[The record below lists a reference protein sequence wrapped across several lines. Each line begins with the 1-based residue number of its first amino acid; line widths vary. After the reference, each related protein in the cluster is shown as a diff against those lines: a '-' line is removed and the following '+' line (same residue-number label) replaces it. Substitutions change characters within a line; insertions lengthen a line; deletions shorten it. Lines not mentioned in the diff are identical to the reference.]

1 MRYER
6 VKEIVQRY
14 YEQHD
19 SKYIYG
25 GRSLSKDYFF
35 NTSGWDWYVNYAKS
49 LSDDFLSHPDAPNNL
64 TFNFYADHKYS
75 KSKCDFFIKLSVNEH
90 LQTEIQGY
98 AITGL
103 ILANTYGKIGLK
115 LKLSERSVF
124 TILMVGGN
132 IIWKNGRGMYNHFD
146 FNWWLNRLLRE
157 NERFRLMLM
166 DIFDEFAE
174 THNWLAVK
182 DVVRTIK
189 QDHFFLP
196 NMSFEQLEYCHTPD
210 ELIRYVC
217 GRDSDIC
224 FNNWNL
230 NAAYYAKKISEH
242 IKIEDEGMLFQIPQD
257 KLLRWIG
264 KRDLFDGPHLDDF
277 AAHYYADKLDGD
289 EERIRM
295 VARDYARMSI
305 QNGEKISLRKNS
317 INGLE
322 EEHDR
327 YIELMMDKE
336 QKEEF
341 SKPLIADNTRFAKLR
356 EMLPE
361 EFVWI
366 DNTRTLYSEGK
377 KQRNCVYSYKDR
389 IRRDECTIYHWSHE
403 NKEYTIEFVRSTF
416 RDSNRGAGH
425 YQIAQML
432 QSCNQN
438 ADPQDREMVESYIRG
453 TNENREEVSENI
465 EDWI

>member
-1 MRYER
+1 M
-6 VKEIVQRY
+6 
-14 YEQHD
+14 
-19 SKYIYG
+19 
-25 GRSLSKDYFF
+25 
-35 NTSGWDWYVNYAKS
+35 
-49 LSDDFLSHPDAPNNL
+49 
-64 TFNFYADHKYS
+64 
-75 KSKCDFFIKLSVNEH
+75 
-90 LQTEIQGY
+90 
-98 AITGL
+98 
-103 ILANTYGKIGLK
+103 
-115 LKLSERSVF
+115 
-124 TILMVGGN
+124 
-132 IIWKNGRGMYNHFD
+132 
-146 FNWWLNRLLRE
+146 
-157 NERFRLMLM
+157 
-166 DIFDEFAE
+166 
-174 THNWLAVK
+174 
-182 DVVRTIK
+182 
-189 QDHFFLP
+189 
-196 NMSFEQLEYCHTPD
+196 
-210 ELIRYVC
+210 
-217 GRDSDIC
+217 
-224 FNNWNL
+224 
-230 NAAYYAKKISEH
+230 
-242 IKIEDEGMLFQIPQD
+242 FQIPQD